1 MPFFVC
7 NNGNKY
13 ITIIKEART
22 PFLFALKTSFGH
34 IILLTTNKCSYI
46 ITIEIGKGS
55 RMMKD
60 RVIFHIDV
68 NSAYLSWSATYRLQ
82 QGDSLD
88 IRTIPSIV
96 GGDPVSRHGIVLA
109 KSTPAKKFNIKTGET
124 LYTALQKCPDLYI
137 VSPQYDL
144 YMNCSNA
151 LVEILREYTPTIQRF
166 SVDECFLDFTNMEH
180 LYPDYMQLAYE
191 IKDRIKNELGFTVS
205 IGISNNKLLA
215 KVASDIKKPDAV
227 VTLFPPE
234 IKEKM
239 WPLPVED
246 LFMVGR
252 ATAAKLYKLN
262 IFTIGDLANYDIKI
276 LKQVLKSHGVM
287 IWNYANGIE
296 DSDVRKSNH
305 IDMKGMGNS
314 TTIAWDID
322 NRADAH
328 KVILSLCETVGMRLR
343 DSGNCCSLISVY
355 IKTSEFFSCGRQHK
369 IHYYTDCTKKI
380 AEVAYELFDELW
392 KGEELRHIGVRVSE
406 LCTNEFMQTTLFEEK
421 ENEKNRAID
430 RAIDS
435 IRLRFGSRSIIR
447 ATFLNSGIRPLTG
460 GTGDE
465 EDYPV
470 MASIL

>member
-1 MPFFVC
+1 M
-7 NNGNKY
+7 
-13 ITIIKEART
+13 
-22 PFLFALKTSFGH
+22 FGV
-34 IILLTTNKCSYI
+34 LLRRN
-46 ITIEIGKGS
+46 IGKG
-55 RMMKD
+55 RYKMKD
-60 RVIFHIDV
+60 RVIFHVDV
-68 NSAYLSWSATYRLQ
+68 NSAYLSWSAAYRLQ
-82 QGDSLD
+82 QGDTLD

-109 KSTPAKKFNIKTGET
+109 KSIPAKKFNIQTGET

-137 VSPQYDL
+137 VPPRYDL
-144 YMNCSNA
+144 YMSCSNA
-151 LVEILREYTPTIQRF
+151 MVEILKEYTPTIQRF

-180 LYPDYMQLAYE
+180 LYPDYLELANT
-191 IKDRIKNELGFTVS
+191 IKNRIKNELGFTVS

-215 KVASDIKKPDAV
+215 KVASDIRKPDAV
-227 VTLFPPE
+227 ITLFPCE

-252 ATAAKLYKLN
+252 ATLPKLHNLN
-262 IFTIGDLANYDIKI
+262 VFTIGDLANSDIKI
-276 LKQVLKSHGVM
+276 IKEKMKSHGVM
-287 IWNYANGIE
+287 IFNYANGHE
-296 DSDVRKSNH
+296 FSDVRKSNH
-305 IDMKGMGNS
+305 IEMKGMGNS

-343 DSGNCCSLISVY
+343 DSQNCCSLISVH
-355 IKTSEFFSCGRQHK
+355 IKTNEFYSYGRQRK
-369 IHYYTDCTKKI
+369 IYYYTDCTKKI
-380 AEVAYELFDELW
+380 AQVAYELFDELW
-392 KGEELRHIGVRVSE
+392 KDEPLRHIGVRVSE
-406 LCTNEFMQTTLFEEK
+406 LCTNEFTQTTLFEEK

-430 RAIDS
+430 KAIDS
-435 IRLRFGSRSIIR
+435 IRFRFGPKSIIR
-447 ATFLNSGIRPLTG
+447 ATFLNYGIKPLMG